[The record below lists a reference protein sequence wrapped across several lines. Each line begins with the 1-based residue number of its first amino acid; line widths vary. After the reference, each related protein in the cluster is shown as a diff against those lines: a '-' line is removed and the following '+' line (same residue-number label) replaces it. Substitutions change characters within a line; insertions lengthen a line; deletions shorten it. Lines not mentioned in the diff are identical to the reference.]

1 MKGTMK
7 RLFSIYTTDL
17 TVEAARKRMENSDF
31 QSSVQLQPQDRFV
44 TLSTCAY
51 GDTRY
56 VVVGKLVEEK

>member
-1 MKGTMK
+1 MM
-7 RLFSIYTTDL
+7 R
-17 TVEAARKRMENSDF
+17 ENSCKV
-31 QSSVQLQPQDRFV
+31 SSFISNVTVADGDKLV